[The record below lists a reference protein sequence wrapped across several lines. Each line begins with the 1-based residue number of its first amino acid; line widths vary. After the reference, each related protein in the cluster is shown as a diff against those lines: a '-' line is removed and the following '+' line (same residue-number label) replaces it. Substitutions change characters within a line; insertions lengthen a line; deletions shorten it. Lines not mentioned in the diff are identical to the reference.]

1 MKDERTFRGKGSSL
15 DERFAEDPVMRKRLH
30 EIADMRDRM
39 MAEGVSLDEVEA
51 KTVEQIRLL
60 GQELLQAIAQ
70 AKADQSA
77 VQLLKQTPSAIKDR
91 KKK

>member
-1 MKDERTFRGKGSSL
+1 MNDERTFSGKEGSL
-15 DERFAEDPVMRKRLH
+15 DERFAEDPIMRKRLH

-39 MAEGVSLDEVEA
+39 LAEGVSLDEVEA
-51 KTVEQIRLL
+51 KTVGQIRLL
-60 GQELLQAIAQ
+60 GQELLQTIAQ

-77 VQLLKQTPSAIKDR
+77 AELLRKTPSAIKDR